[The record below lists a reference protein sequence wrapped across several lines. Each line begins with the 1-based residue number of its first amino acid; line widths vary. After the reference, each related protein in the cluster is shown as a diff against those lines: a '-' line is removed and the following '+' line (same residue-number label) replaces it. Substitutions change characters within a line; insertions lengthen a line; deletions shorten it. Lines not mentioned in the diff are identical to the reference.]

1 MKATTR
7 LRQLLATGQT
17 LVAPGAHDA
26 MTAMVLEKLGF
37 DLIYMTGYGTA
48 AAMGMPDIGLA
59 TIGEMIR
66 NAQYMANA
74 VSIPIIA
81 DSDTGGGN
89 AINVVRTIREY
100 IQAGV
105 AGVHMEDQVTPKRSG
120 HWAGKR
126 LIPVG
131 EAAGKIRAAVDTRNR
146 FDPDFVIVART
157 DARAAVG
164 GGVDEAIRRG
174 NAYADAG
181 ADLVFFESPFSED
194 EVARAAREIRVKLMI
209 LPGGLSPFIPL
220 PRMSEMGIGIT
231 ILAALSFRAA
241 GKAMYD
247 AGLMIREQGIEGYR
261 KLIESTKGHP
271 MDDFNAFI
279 NKDLAEIE
287 ARYLPAELT
296 ASFKQGPS
304 A

>member
-1 MKATTR
+1 
-7 LRQLLATGQT
+7 
-17 LVAPGAHDA
+17 
-26 MTAMVLEKLGF
+26 MTAMILEKLGF

-48 AAMGMPDIGLA
+48 AAMGMPDVGLA

-100 IQAGV
+100 IQAGA
-105 AGVHMEDQVTPKRSG
+105 AGIHMEDQVTPKRSG

-126 LIPVG
+126 LIPLE
-131 EAAGKIRAAVDTRNR
+131 EAAGKIRAAVDTKNR
-146 FDPDFVIVART
+146 LDPDFVIVART

-164 GGVDEAIRRG
+164 GGVEEAIRRG

-194 EVARAAREIRVKLMI
+194 EVARAAREVRGKLMI
-209 LPGGLSPFIPL
+209 LPGGLSPYISVQ
-220 PRMSEMGIGIT
+220 RMNEMGIGIT
-231 ILAALSFRAA
+231 ILAALSFHTV

-247 AGLMIREQGIEGYR
+247 AGLMIREQGTEGYR
-261 KLIESTKGHP
+261 KILESTKGHP

-279 NKDLAEIE
+279 NKDLEE
-287 ARYLPAELT
+287 LETRYLPAELT
-296 ASFKQGPS
+296 RSFKEGPS